1 MDPIT
6 IGLLLGAG
14 TGLLKGNANVK
25 KQAENDKYRKMAVA
39 MSPWTGMGD
48 PGGKDLPGPLESA
61 ASGAAMG
68 GQVGGMFGGAPAAG
82 ASTMASQTPQVPQYA
97 GQNMLGGQDMASQLG
112 NPQFMQ
118 QPGQIGSPGTFGNFK
133 YSLMAN
139 NGY

>member
-14 TGLLKGNANVK
+14 SGLLKGNANVK
-25 KQAENDKYRKMAVA
+25 KQVEEDKYRKMAVA

-48 PGGKDLPGPLESA
+48 PGGSKLPGPLESA
-61 ASGAAMG
+61 ASGAALG
-68 GQVGGMFGGAPAAG
+68 GQVGGMFGGGAAAPAA
-82 ASTMASQTPQVPQYA
+82 MASQAPQAPVYA

-112 NPQFMQ
+112 QYG
-118 QPGQIGSPGTFGNFK
+118 QPGQMGSPGAFGNFK
-133 YSLMAN
+133 YNLMAS

>member
-25 KQAENDKYRKMAVA
+25 KKVEEDKYRKMAVA

-48 PGGKDLPGPLESA
+48 PGGSNLPGPLESA
-61 ASGAAMG
+61 ASGAALG
-68 GQVGGMFGGAPAAG
+68 GQVGGMFGGGAAAPAAS
-82 ASTMASQTPQVPQYA
+82 ATMASSAPQVPQYA
-97 GQNMLGGQDMASQLG
+97 GQNMLGGQDMANQLG
-112 NPQFMQ
+112 TYG
-118 QPGQIGSPGTFGNFK
+118 QPGQMGSPGTFGNFK
-133 YSLMAN
+133 YSLLAN